1 VQQVPERYAPGG
13 RRADVSN
20 QVVVRRVLDA
30 PSNTKACLMVKRFT
44 SKISEKKSVE
54 EQVMAGTWWP
64 FDRVDAKL
72 LEKINRKRTQP
83 KKPDLPAA
91 PF

>member
-1 VQQVPERYAPGG
+1 
-13 RRADVSN
+13 
-20 QVVVRRVLDA
+20 
-30 PSNTKACLMVKRFT
+30 MVKRFT

>member
-1 VQQVPERYAPGG
+1 
-13 RRADVSN
+13 
-20 QVVVRRVLDA
+20 VVVRRVLDA

-64 FDRVDAKL
+64 FDRADPKVL
-72 LEKINRKRTQP
+72 NLTHLSTVERKP
-83 KKPDLPAA
+83 KTTDLPPAL
-91 PF
+91 F